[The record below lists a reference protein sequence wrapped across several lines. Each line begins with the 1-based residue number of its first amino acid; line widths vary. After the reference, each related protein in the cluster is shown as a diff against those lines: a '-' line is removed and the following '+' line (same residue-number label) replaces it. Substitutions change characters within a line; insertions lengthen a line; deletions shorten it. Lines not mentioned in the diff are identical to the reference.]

1 MGKQSRR
8 KKGNR
13 RSANNDKSINAA
25 TTEATNNTTVTQA
38 LTTPA
43 EPSKS
48 NLVNRIRHGD
58 LRLRH
63 GALTAASATIFSPE
77 SLANKAPINMELI
90 QAMSERIMD
99 DDAPCA
105 MCALGCLGNYILFHD
120 YSDTLPSAN
129 KSNKVET
136 LLTPILLAKLDKACQ
151 HVQLLSTQM
160 LEFQVELQ
168 QAAVTDELILINAQ
182 ETDAAIAGAGGSTSI
197 DARDSTNTNTNTNNS
212 NNNHNRNNQ
221 KSKKKKTNGKSIDK
235 YALAIM
241 EEYSIQ
247 SLCLHALCGVVE
259 STATNNESS
268 SILYHQRDQFLAITM
283 RSFLLA
289 AETITALLTAD
300 SLATQTIAT
309 KENQS
314 NVISDV
320 LIYAARTI
328 HSSCDDNPT
337 LVTSLLKSQTFT
349 NIVSSIAN
357 TALPPKARLHCC
369 GIMIITHQVVPSKE
383 MEQIV
388 LNSLPLLCKCTVHN
402 NDIASALHRQVK
414 DSHAQLLEEKNDE
427 LIEKDIIRMVDKKKE
442 SARVIVKRQKQM
454 KKDAKAKER
463 ADAEM
468 EKDDDLEGEGKSCD
482 DAEMDKDKDKE
493 AAEQALLEKDQAKEE
508 AEEKYEKALSAWKNA
523 CLPLKLSIE
532 IITNSF
538 AIAGG
543 DDRVDDENDDYDDDM
558 AWDSDQEE
566 KLLKEAQTQNQSFAL
581 SKDDELFLNQVV
593 ASGLPDRVLA
603 VFGSIFMALV
613 NSGKNNETI
622 HPEVLEDLSEVLS
635 KCSPCLGNIA
645 CNLQNSWKC
654 DESDVVAMWN
664 DFRQCLQAAK
674 DTNVNGNIPTS
685 AIAATLSIMAAFL
698 RFRPVLVKRVNEKD
712 LEMIL
717 SFVRMEV
724 PENSKSE
731 DEAAA
736 VSDIQKDAIGMLGIL
751 CSEPHPSTVNE
762 QICDAFV
769 TLLQRAQTTTAAVM
783 GEVINA
789 LMDMYSADEEDANN
803 HEAVFRS
810 KGVLNIFEKTVPILK
825 EIIRADESK
834 GNASYEEVEFLKEIG
849 LNATRFIRYKK
860 GH

>member
-8 KKGNR
+8 NKGSR
-13 RSANNDKSINAA
+13 RSSNKANASTTTQTA
-25 TTEATNNTTVTQA
+25 TQTNTYTAT
-38 LTTPA
+38 
-43 EPSKS
+43 SKS
-48 NLVNRIRHGD
+48 NLVNKLRHAD

-105 MCALGCLGNYILFHD
+105 MCALGCLGNYILFQD
-120 YSDTLPSAN
+120 YKT
-129 KSNKVET
+129 NKVET
-136 LLTPILLAKLDKACQ
+136 LLTPILLTKLDKACQ

-160 LEFQVELQ
+160 MEYQDKQQQVAAEELMLLN
-168 QAAVTDELILINAQ
+168 THETGTTTEGIS
-182 ETDAAIAGAGGSTSI
+182 TDAKNSTST
-197 DARDSTNTNTNTNNS
+197 STNA
-212 NNNHNRNNQ
+212 NNH
-221 KSKKKKTNGKSIDK
+221 KSKKKKPSGKSIDK

-241 EEYSIQ
+241 EQYSIQ

-268 SILYHQRDQFLAITM
+268 SILHHQRDQFLSATM
-283 RSFLLA
+283 RSFNLA
-289 AETITALLTAD
+289 KETITALLTAKFD
-300 SLATQTIAT
+300 SLAIQFIAT

-314 NVISDV
+314 NIISDV

-328 HSSCDDNPT
+328 HSSCDDNPA
-337 LVTSLLKSQTFT
+337 LVTSLLKLESTSSQSQPQSQSYHES
-349 NIVSSIAN
+349 IVSCIAN

-369 GIMIITHQVVPSKE
+369 GIAIITHQAVPSKK

-388 LNSLPLLCKCTVHN
+388 KSECLPLLCKCTVYN
-402 NDIASALHRQVK
+402 NEIASALHLQVK
-414 DSHAQLLEEKNDE
+414 ESHAQLLEEKNDE
-427 LIEKDIIRMVDKKKE
+427 SIEKDIIRMVDKKKE

-468 EKDDDLEGEGKSCD
+468 MVMDKAGDDEGQSGDDGAGAGD
-482 DAEMDKDKDKE
+482 DAEMDKE
-493 AAEQALLEKDQAKEE
+493 AAEKAVDKDQAKEE
-508 AEEKYEKALSAWKNA
+508 AEEKYEKSLSAWKNA

-543 DDRVDDENDDYDDDM
+543 DDRGNDVQDNDYDDDM

-566 KLLKEAQTQNQSFAL
+566 KLLAEAQAQNQGFVL

-593 ASGLPDRVLA
+593 ASGLPDLVLG

-613 NSGKNNETI
+613 NSGKTNESI

-654 DESDVVAMWN
+654 NEAEVAVMWN

-674 DTNVNGNIPTS
+674 DTNINGNIPIS
-685 AIAATLSIMAAFL
+685 AVAATLSIMGAFL
-698 RFRPVLVKRVNEKD
+698 RFRPVLVNSVNEKD

-731 DEAAA
+731 DETAT

-762 QICDAFV
+762 QMCEAFL
-769 TLLQRAQTTTAAVM
+769 TLLQRTQTTTAAVM
-783 GEVINA
+783 GEVLNA
-789 LMDMYSADEEDANN
+789 LMDMYSADEGDANN

-810 KGVLNIFEKTVPILK
+810 KGVLDVFQKTVPILK
-825 EIIRADESK
+825 EKIRADEIK
-834 GNASYEEVEFLKEIG
+834 GNVSYEEIEFLKEIR